1 MKILL
6 VYPQAK
12 IWNMPKQIPLGLA
25 SIGAVLLQAGNEVIV
40 CDTAIE
46 PPQTLKSILKKN
58 KFDLIGLSATTPLVK
73 NAWEL
78 ADLIKKYSQ
87 VPIVIGG
94 PHVSALPDESLKQK
108 GVDMVVRGEG
118 EEAILEICEMI
129 LGKRKKQEILGLSYK
144 NKGKIVHN
152 PTRPLKKNLDDSPFP
167 AYNLFKVEKYSITQP
182 LRDRQTEKARAFYIM
197 TSRGCPYGCVYCFK
211 GICGRT
217 WRPKSA
223 EIVVEEWEFLV
234 RDMGAT
240 EIGVQ
245 DDVFNLDRKRAMEI
259 CALLIKK
266 GLNKVPWI
274 TNNGIRADKVDLE
287 LLKKMKQAGCK
298 RVAFGVES
306 GSQKILNKIQKQLT
320 LPQIEKAFKLAKTA
334 GLETMGFFMFG
345 NLDENA
351 KTMEQTIKFAIKLN
365 PDVAHFSI
373 ATPFPGAPLYEEITK
388 NGQLLNQNWDDFGIL
403 EGKGMFVLGEVNPE
417 LVSQKWHEAYRRFY
431 LRPNRLWR
439 EAWRWDN
446 WLNIK
451 KLGIAGL
458 KYFTSASRV

>member
-25 SIGAVLLQAGNEVIV
+25 SIGAVLLRAGHEVTV

-46 PPQTLKSILKKN
+46 PPQSLKSLLKKN
-58 KFDLIGLSATTPLVK
+58 KFDLVGLSATTPLVK

-78 ADLIKKYSQ
+78 SLQIKKYSRAL
-87 VPIVIGG
+87 IVLGG
-94 PHVSALPDESLKQK
+94 PHPSAMPDESLKQK
-108 GVDMVVRGEG
+108 GIDMVVRGEG
-118 EEAILEICEMI
+118 EEAILEIISM
-129 LGKRKKQEILGLSYK
+129 LNGQRKKENIFGLSFK

-152 PTRPLKKNLDDSPFP
+152 PTRPLKKNLDDLPFP
-167 AYNLFKVEKYSITQP
+167 AYNLFQIEKYSVTQP
-182 LRDRQTEKARAFYIM
+182 LRDRQTDKDRAFYIM

-223 EIVVEEWEFLV
+223 EKVAEEWEYLIK
-234 RDMGAT
+234 DMGAT

-245 DDVFNLDRKRAMEI
+245 DDVFNLDRKRALRI
-259 CALLIKK
+259 CDLLTKK

-274 TNNGIRADKVDLE
+274 TNNGIRADKVDLV

-306 GSQKILNKIQKQLT
+306 GLQKILDKIQKQLT
-320 LPQIEKAFKLAKTA
+320 LFQIEKAFKLAKIA

-351 KTMEQTIKFAIKLN
+351 KTMEQTIKFALKLN
-365 PDVAHFSI
+365 PNIAHFSI
-373 ATPFPGAPLYEEITK
+373 ATPFPGAPLYEEILK
-388 NGQLLNQNWDDFGIL
+388 NGQLLNTDWDDFGIL

-417 LVSQKWHEAYRRFY
+417 LVSQKWREAYRKFY
-431 LRPNRLWR
+431 LRPSRIFQEVKRL
-439 EAWRWDN
+439 DN
-446 WLNIK
+446 WLNL
-451 KLGIAGL
+451 KLLYNAGKRYFLPSL
-458 KYFTSASRV
+458 KV